1 MRWPVKGGGTLNL
14 WSSDSRGV
22 LAGRGGGGGID
33 EVAPGII
40 DNTDDF
46 FLSAAWFANLPA
58 SGRGGGALN
67 LGRGGD
73 GTLGGLAS
81 LVTWPPDRRGAG
93 GGGGPDLLA
102 EGELFRAAAAAA
114 AAGGGG
120 GGALTVLDSRP
131 LVEGEGRAGGGGGG
145 AASLASLACSSRRKS
160 TMNSWLSLIKS
171 SFKPL
176 SARSWPKCSRQR
188 GSKAS
193 NKANSEPLLSFKLTE
208 EPELWENPDKLE
220 VAVSGII
227 DTVECRWKMLPNRL
241 CFWPP
246 DAWLDP
252 PNGATLVARLAFF
265 SRSSIFLLNCLASF
279 SSTKLSAARHSSN
292 SKVWKKVRSWL

>member
-1 MRWPVKGGGTLNL
+1 M

-33 EVAPGII
+33 EAAPGII
-40 DNTDDF
+40 DKTDDF
-46 FLSAAWFANLPA
+46 FFSAAWFANLPA

-176 SARSWPKCSRQR
+176 SLRS
-188 GSKAS
+188 
-193 NKANSEPLLSFKLTE
+193 
-208 EPELWENPDKLE
+208 
-220 VAVSGII
+220 
-227 DTVECRWKMLPNRL
+227 
-241 CFWPP
+241 
-246 DAWLDP
+246 
-252 PNGATLVARLAFF
+252 
-265 SRSSIFLLNCLASF
+265 
-279 SSTKLSAARHSSN
+279 
-292 SKVWKKVRSWL
+292 